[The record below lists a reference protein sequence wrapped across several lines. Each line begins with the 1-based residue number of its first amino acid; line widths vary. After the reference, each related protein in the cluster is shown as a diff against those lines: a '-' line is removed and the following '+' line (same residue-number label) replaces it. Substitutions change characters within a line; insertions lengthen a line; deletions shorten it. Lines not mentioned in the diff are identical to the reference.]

1 MMILLLFN
9 VKPLT
14 IYINGSKIRCKGKN
28 LDTLFILLVVVI
40 NMDNLYKV
48 SLLLDF
54 YGQLLTKR
62 QYEILDL
69 YYNNDYSL
77 GEISEDLEISR
88 QGVHDNLKRGVT
100 LLNKYEKK
108 MMLLNKHL
116 KQKKN
121 IETLLKLIDDIDT
134 DDNMSD
140 DSKKKM
146 KCIRE
151 IVINIYN
158 DSI

>member
-1 MMILLLFN
+1 MTPYLYF
-9 VKPLT
+9 
-14 IYINGSKIRCKGKN
+14 
-28 LDTLFILLVVVI
+28 LVVVI
-40 NMDNLYKV
+40 DMDNLYKV

-54 YGQLLTKR
+54 YGQLLTRR

-88 QGVHDNLKRGVT
+88 QGVHDNLKRGVA

-140 DSKKKM
+140 ESKNKM
-146 KCIRE
+146 KHIRE